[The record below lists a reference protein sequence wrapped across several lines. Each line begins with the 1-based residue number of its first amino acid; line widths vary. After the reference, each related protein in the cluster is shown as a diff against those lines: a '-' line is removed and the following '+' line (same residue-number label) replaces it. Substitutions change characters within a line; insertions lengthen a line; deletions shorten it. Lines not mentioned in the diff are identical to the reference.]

1 MFKST
6 AQKMQDNLFNLKLAA
21 KQLERNAVKCEKDE
35 KAEKGKLKKAIQK
48 SNLEGARIHA
58 ENAIR
63 QKNQGLNYRRMSS
76 RVDAVSQRVQTA
88 CTMQQVTKSMG
99 GVVSAMESA
108 MKSMN
113 LEKVTKL
120 MDDFERQFE
129 HLDVQTQVMDE
140 AMQGTTVLNMP
151 EAQVDNLMQEV
162 ADEAG
167 LELNMELSAQQVG
180 LPSTATQEQDGLSA
194 RLAQLREQQNN

>member
-1 MFKST
+1 MFKSNT
-6 AQKMQDNLFNLKLAA
+6 QKMQENLFNLKLAA

-35 KAEKGKLKKAIQK
+35 KTEKVKLKKAIQK

-63 QKNQGLNYRRMSS
+63 QKNQSLNYRRMSS

-88 CTMQQVTKSMG
+88 VTMQQVTKSMS
-99 GVVSAMESA
+99 GVVSAMQSA
-108 MKSMN
+108 MQSMN

-140 AMQGTTVLNMP
+140 AMQGTTVLTVP
-151 EAQVDNLMQEV
+151 EGQVDNLMQEV

-180 LPSTATQEQDGLSA
+180 LPSTGSQEQDGLSA
-194 RLAQLREQQNN
+194 KLAQLREQNN

>member
-35 KAEKGKLKKAIQK
+35 KAEKSKLKKAIQK

-63 QKNQGLNYRRMSS
+63 QKNQSLNYRRMSS

-88 CTMQQVTKSMG
+88 ATMQQVTKSMG

-140 AMQGTTVLNMP
+140 AMQGTTVLNVP
-151 EAQVDNLMQEV
+151 EVQVDSLMQEV

-167 LELNMELSAQQVG
+167 LELNMELSSQQVG
-180 LPSTATQEQDGLSA
+180 LPSTAVQEQDDLSA
-194 RLAQLREQQNN
+194 RLAQLREQNN

>member
-1 MFKST
+1 MFKSN

-21 KQLERNAVKCEKDE
+21 KQLERNSVKCEKDE
-35 KAEKGKLKKAIQK
+35 KAEKAKLKKAIQK

-63 QKNQGLNYRRMSS
+63 QKNQALNYRRMSS

-88 CTMQQVTKSMG
+88 VTMQQVTKSMG

-151 EAQVDNLMQEV
+151 EGQVDNLMQEV

-167 LELNMELSAQQVG
+167 LELNMELSSQQVG
-180 LPSTATQEQDGLSA
+180 LPSTAVQEQDDLSA
-194 RLAQLREQQNN
+194 RLAQLRQQN

>member
-35 KAEKGKLKKAIQK
+35 KTEKSKLKKAIQK

-63 QKNQGLNYRRMSS
+63 QKNQSLNYRRMSS

-88 CTMQQVTKSMG
+88 ATMQQVTKSMG

-140 AMQGTTVLNMP
+140 AMQGTTVLNVP
-151 EAQVDNLMQEV
+151 EVQVDSLMQEV

-167 LELNMELSAQQVG
+167 LELNMELSSQQVG
-180 LPSTATQEQDGLSA
+180 LPSTAVQEQDDLSA
-194 RLAQLREQQNN
+194 RLAQLREQNN

>member
-1 MFKST
+1 
-6 AQKMQDNLFNLKLAA
+6 MQENLFNLKLAA

-35 KAEKGKLKKAIQK
+35 KTEKVKLKKAIQK

-63 QKNQGLNYRRMSS
+63 QKNQSLNYRRMSS

-88 CTMQQVTKSMG
+88 VTMQQVTKSMS
-99 GVVSAMESA
+99 GVVSAMQSA
-108 MKSMN
+108 MQSMN

-140 AMQGTTVLNMP
+140 AMQGTTVLTVP
-151 EAQVDNLMQEV
+151 EGQVDNLMQEV

-180 LPSTATQEQDGLSA
+180 LPSTGSQEQDGLSA
-194 RLAQLREQQNN
+194 KLAQLREQNN